1 MVSACPPIFQT
12 PTIFA
17 APDCDLPVLLDLI
30 GNRQVINFVSLV
42 KNNKAL
48 SLKFCLWLS
57 GIDVVNFVC
66 PPISPTPTV
75 FSDPDFCY

>member
-66 PPISPTPTV
+66 PQISPTPTV
-75 FSDPDFCY
+75 FADPDFCY